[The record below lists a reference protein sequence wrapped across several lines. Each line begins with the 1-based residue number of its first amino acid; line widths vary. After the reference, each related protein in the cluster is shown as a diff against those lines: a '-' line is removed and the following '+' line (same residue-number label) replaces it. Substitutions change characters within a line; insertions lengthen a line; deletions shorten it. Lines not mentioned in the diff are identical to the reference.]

1 MKYFVRVGDRE
12 YECSVEIEGDATFV
26 SVDGKRYRA
35 DLDHVATTESY
46 SLLVEGRSF
55 EFSLHDGGEQIE
67 LLGAAGR
74 FRVCVEDERVHA
86 ARAVAGK
93 SAAASGP
100 HTILSIMP
108 GIVREVCVA
117 PGDAVRKGQP
127 LLILE
132 AMKMQNEIRADRDGC
147 VKALHV
153 EAGSTVEKA
162 APLLDLA

>member
-1 MKYFVRVGDRE
+1 MKYFVRLGDKK
-12 YECSVEIEGDATFV
+12 YECSVEIDGDATFV
-26 SVDGKRYRA
+26 FVDGKRYRA

-55 EFSLHDGGEQIE
+55 EFALHDGGEQIE
-67 LLGAAGR
+67 LAGAAGS
-74 FRVCVEDERVHA
+74 FRVRVEDERVHA

-93 SAAASGP
+93 SAAARGP
-100 HTILSIMP
+100 HTVRSVMP

-117 PGDAVRKGQP
+117 IGDTVRKGQP

-132 AMKMQNEIRADRDGC
+132 AMKMQNEMCADRDGR
-147 VKALHV
+147 VKAVHV